1 MKNNWKTGIIGFCL
15 GVLVVAGTAV
25 FAAQMEVVE
34 NPFPI
39 KLDGQEITLEG
50 YNLNDNTYFKLRD
63 IGEKVGFEVDFKDDT
78 ILMTSKTEAPD
89 ESSDTAKE
97 LAEQGVFGGESTVRD
112 VYRRG
117 GKSERFGVGKMIRW
131 WEVRPCPVKPYKR
144 RGPNRRPEEK
154 PELCKPCKIPNP
166 TPLQLDVHDLCLY
179 NRKARKQGKPELSYG
194 VWAAK
199 GKPGRP

>member
-25 FAAQMEVVE
+25 FAVQMEVVE

-63 IGEKVGFEVDFKDDT
+63 IGEKVGFDVDFKDDT

-89 ESSDTAKE
+89 ESGDTAKE
-97 LAEQGVFGGESTVRD
+97 LADKLLAKYTETVNAQVTEKELTEEEAKTLIDDFKALLDGVLAEEAPAASASPVASASPAASAAPSTAVP
-112 VYRRG
+112 
-117 GKSERFGVGKMIRW
+117 S
-131 WEVRPCPVKPYKR
+131 
-144 RGPNRRPEEK
+144 
-154 PELCKPCKIPNP
+154 
-166 TPLQLDVHDLCLY
+166 
-179 NRKARKQGKPELSYG
+179 
-194 VWAAK
+194 AAASAAASAV
-199 GKPGRP
+199 PSATAVASASPAA